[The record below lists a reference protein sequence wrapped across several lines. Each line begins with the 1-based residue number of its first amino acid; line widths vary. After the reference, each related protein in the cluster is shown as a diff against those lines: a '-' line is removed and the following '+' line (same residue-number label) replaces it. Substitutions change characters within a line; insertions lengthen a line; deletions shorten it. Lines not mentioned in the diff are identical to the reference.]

1 MQKQEPSTGMG
12 ALHNIELMTTASGIK
27 AAF

>member
-1 MQKQEPSTGMG
+1 MQKRESSTGMG
-12 ALHNIELMTTASGIK
+12 AWHNMKLMTIASGIK